1 MILTIAAI
9 KQQLR
14 LEEDDTNEDLLL
26 EAIGM
31 AAESRTAT
39 LLNRPIYASES
50 ERPDGDDVGM
60 VATADLRLAM
70 LMLVSHFYEHRSS
83 VSDFE
88 QTATP
93 MAYEWI
99 VRPYRFIPL

>member
-1 MILTIAAI
+1 MVLSLKEIRT
-9 KQQLR
+9 QLR
-14 LEEDDTNEDLLL
+14 LEEDFTEEDILLTAIGKAAQARTENFLNRKIYSPESEIPDSDADGLLL
-26 EAIGM
+26 
-31 AAESRTAT
+31 T
-39 LLNRPIYASES
+39 
-50 ERPDGDDVGM
+50 D
-60 VATADLRLAM
+60 DLRLAM

>member
-1 MILTIAAI
+1 MILSLEEI
-9 KQQLR
+9 KRQLR
-14 LEEDDTNEDLLL
+14 LEDDYSEEDDLLTAL
-26 EAIGM
+26 GK
-31 AAESRTAT
+31 AAEARTENF
-39 LLNRPIYASES
+39 LNRKIYSPGSGIPATDA
-50 ERPDGDDVGM
+50 DGLVLSD
-60 VATADLRLAM
+60 DLRLAM